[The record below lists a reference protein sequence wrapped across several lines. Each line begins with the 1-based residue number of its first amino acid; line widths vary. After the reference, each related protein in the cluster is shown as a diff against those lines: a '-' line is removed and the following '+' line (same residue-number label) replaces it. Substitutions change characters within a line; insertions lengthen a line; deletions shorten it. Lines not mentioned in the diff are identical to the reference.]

1 MTPSQAGGAPPGGS
15 RLQEEIQ
22 QSVPF
27 KSRAQEAFLSL
38 LRTADLARNRFT
50 DLFGPEGVTFQQYNV
65 LRILRGAGPAGL
77 PTLEIGAR
85 MIERT
90 PGVTRIIDRLEAKGW
105 VERERCATDRRQ
117 VFCRITPAGSAL
129 LARLDR
135 PVDANDDAMF
145 ADIPE
150 GDLEVFIRVL
160 DELRSSLGACSADSL
175 QPSEPT
181 RRPM

>member
-1 MTPSQAGGAPPGGS
+1 MTPSHAGGASPGPS

-38 LRTADLARNRFT
+38 LRTADLARNRFA

-65 LRILRGAGPAGL
+65 LRILRGAGSTGL

-90 PGVTRIIDRLEAKGW
+90 PGVTRIIDRLEAKRW
-105 VERERCATDRRQ
+105 VQRERCATDRRQ
-117 VFCRITPAGSAL
+117 VFCRITPAGLTL
-129 LARLDR
+129 LARLDG
-135 PVDANDDAMF
+135 PVDANDNAMF
-145 ADIPE
+145 ADIPVRE
-150 GDLEVFIRVL
+150 LEAFIHVL
-160 DELRSSLGACSADSL
+160 DELRSSLGARPAESV
-175 QPSEPT
+175 QPSEPA